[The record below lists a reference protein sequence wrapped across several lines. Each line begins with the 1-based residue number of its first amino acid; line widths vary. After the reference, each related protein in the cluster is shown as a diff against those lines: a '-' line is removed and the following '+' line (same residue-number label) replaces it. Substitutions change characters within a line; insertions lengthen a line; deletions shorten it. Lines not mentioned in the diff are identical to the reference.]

1 MSSRS
6 QTAANICVLATP
18 GAPLKGREKVLIQ
31 RAASREALA
40 MAAARAG
47 APGGPWE
54 QEEEGGRPLPKDGWH
69 WSVTHDAHF
78 VAAVVAQVPVGIDTE
93 QITLRRREMIERI
106 LDGSERDLLEGNGDA
121 LAFTRAWCAKEAV
134 LKATGIG
141 IGGLS
146 RCKIR
151 GRKGADLSLCLDGK
165 DWRVIQRRKGKSL
178 FAVTVDTPEVQYD
191 WNETELGFDPWSEEE
206 CE

>member
-1 MSSRS
+1 
-6 QTAANICVLATP
+6 
-18 GAPLKGREKVLIQ
+18 
-31 RAASREALA
+31 

-47 APGGPWE
+47 APDGPWE

-106 LDGSERDLLEGNGDA
+106 LDGSERDLLEGNGEA
-121 LAFTRAWCAKEAV
+121 LAFTRAWCAKESV

-151 GRKGADLSLCLDGK
+151 DRDGSELSLCLDGK
-165 DWRVIQRRKGKSL
+165 DWRVFQRRKGKSL
-178 FAVTVDTPEVQYD
+178 FAVTMDAPTVLYH
-191 WNETELGFDPWSEEE
+191 WNDADLAFDPWSEQSTQ
-206 CE
+206 